1 MEKIYNKVYYPE
13 YITRDNTVFIPGNY
27 YQAKPMIDAIRKK
40 FPGKPVVNLDSLK
53 DPYMRRYVKYS
64 VKAHYPHV
72 YFDYGKNGEIDINEV
87 WKKDP
92 AGVCG
97 CILVELF
104 ESIPDA
110 IFYGQNLQ
118 KVMWN
123 YVYTDGTEEWD
134 IGIVICNFVKYR
146 KEYFEDFGEEYIKNG
161 GDVVSYKDEI
171 DELNNNASTSV
182 FDIIDNLDIENKVFL
197 PKCLVS
203 NKIDA
208 THKKH
213 VLIIANEKEAEQI
226 ADLLIKKCKNSY
238 LKNKYPFY
246 KKDFSKYISILDNLD
261 SVKNILRNHGLENDG
276 PDGKP
281 TDSSYIK
288 AFNAYIK
295 TSNRPEYIYEY
306 IYGEISRYM
315 YKNDKYTGI
324 IYGDYKNIYDA
335 MQHVFVFN
343 YSAVIVGHLPF
354 SQKMDIED
362 EFKSYLKRCINE
374 HPELTNYDIY
384 CDLDYLIKKL
394 KKSQDLSKDTV
405 FESYEDFKSIYE
417 SLIGLEGLLDDE
429 IY

>member
-53 DPYMRRYVKYS
+53 DPYMRRTVKDAI
-64 VKAHYPHV
+64 KTHYPQV
-72 YFDYGKNGEIDINEV
+72 YLKYGKIDVNEI
-87 WKKDP
+87 WKNDP

-97 CILVELF
+97 CILVDLF
-104 ESIPDA
+104 EEVPDA

-123 YVYTDGTEEWD
+123 YVYTDGEEWN

-146 KEYFEDFGEEYIKNG
+146 KEYFEEFGEEYIKNG
-161 GDVVSYKDEI
+161 GIVVSYKDEI
-171 DELNNNASTSV
+171 DELNNSASTNI
-182 FDIIDNLDIENKVFL
+182 FDVIDNLDIENKVFL

-208 THKKH
+208 VHKKH
-213 VLIIANEKEAEQI
+213 VLIIANEKDAEQI

-246 KKDFSKYISILDNLD
+246 TTKDFSKYISIVDNLD
-261 SVKNILRNHGLENDG
+261 SVKNILRKHGLENDG

-288 AFNAYIK
+288 AFKEDIK
-295 TSNRPEYIYEY
+295 ISNYPEYIYNEISMY
-306 IYGEISRYM
+306 IYD
-315 YKNDKYTGI
+315 NDKYSGI
-324 IYGDYKNIYDA
+324 IYGDYKNIYYA
-335 MQHVFVFN
+335 MQHLFVWN

-362 EFKSYLKRCINE
+362 EFKDYLKRCIKA
-374 HPELTNYDIY
+374 HQELTNYDIY